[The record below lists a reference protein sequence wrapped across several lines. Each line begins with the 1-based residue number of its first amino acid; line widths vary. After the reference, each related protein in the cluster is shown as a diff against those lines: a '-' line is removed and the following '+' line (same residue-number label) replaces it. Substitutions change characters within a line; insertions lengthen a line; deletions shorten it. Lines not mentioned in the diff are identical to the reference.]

1 MRHLRVYT
9 HANHRSR
16 EDKSA
21 LSFFLSK
28 PHGVTGDGQ
37 KCCMLFCSS
46 LSRFALCIPY
56 KSHLTLKH
64 GVAFIVKQ
72 ALHLVCD
79 SLSSVQ
85 NEMMTIPG
93 LFSGHPS
100 IHPLFVAYP
109 IQDPRGAGVYPSC
122 HWSRVGGSPW
132 SGRQSITGPTWRQ
145 IITHSHIHAKY

>member
-1 MRHLRVYT
+1 MQT
-9 HANHRSR
+9 T
-16 EDKSA
+16 A
-21 LSFFLSK
+21 LERTNRLCRFFLSK

-85 NEMMTIPG
+85 NEMMAIPG
-93 LFSGHPS
+93 LFSSHPS
-100 IHPLFVAYP
+100 IRYLLL
-109 IQDPRGAGVYPSC
+109 IQFRIPGGLESIPAVTGRVVGYTLIRSPVY
-122 HWSRVGGSPW
+122 R
-132 SGRQSITGPTWRQ
+132 RANT
-145 IITHSHIHAKY
+145 

>member
-1 MRHLRVYT
+1 MQT
-9 HANHRSR
+9 T
-16 EDKSA
+16 A
-21 LSFFLSK
+21 LERTNRLCRFFFLSK

-85 NEMMTIPG
+85 NEMMAIPG
-93 LFSGHPS
+93 LFSSHPS
-100 IHPLFVAYP
+100 IRYLLL
-109 IQDPRGAGVYPSC
+109 IQFRIP
-122 HWSRVGGSPW
+122 GGLE
-132 SGRQSITGPTWRQ
+132 SIPAVTGPESGVAPGQVASPSQGQHGDR
-145 IITHSHIHAKY
+145 

>member
-16 EDKSA
+16 EHKSA

-85 NEMMTIPG
+85 NEMMAIPG
-93 LFSGHPS
+93 LFSSHPS
-100 IHPLFVAYP
+100 IRYLLL
-109 IQDPRGAGVYPSC
+109 IQFRIP
-122 HWSRVGGSPW
+122 GGLE
-132 SGRQSITGPTWRQ
+132 SIPAVTGPESGVAPGQVASPSQGQHGDR
-145 IITHSHIHAKY
+145 